1 MKIAVINSSS
11 FGNVFKEHDQR
22 LREFGEVD
30 YFSVDSQMRGKEL
43 ADLLM
48 GYEIIVSSVT
58 PFFDEAFFE
67 HKDKTRLISRHGIGY
82 NNINI
87 EAATKHGVVVTI
99 VEALVEQE
107 AVAEQAVTLLLGV
120 IRQVRASS
128 KAVLDSNWAI
138 RHHFMGIEIKD
149 KTVGVIGFGN
159 IGSRVGS
166 ILHYG
171 FGAKVLAYDPS
182 KNELPDFVTKVDL
195 ETLLKQS
202 DIISLNASLNNQS
215 RHMIDEHA
223 FSLMKQGVYMVNTA
237 RGELIDE
244 DALIK
249 ALNSEKVAG
258 IGMDVIEGEPIN
270 GQHRLLKYDQVM
282 ITPHTSAY
290 TYECLRGMGEKVLDD
305 VEKII
310 NNETPRNAVN
320 KDV

>member
-171 FGAKVLAYDPS
+171 FGAKVLAYDPG
-182 KNELPDFVTKVDL
+182 KKELPDFVTKVDL